1 MKDSIIAVIA
11 AIAMLVILLFY
22 IGETN
27 KSSPV
32 DIPRCAK

>member
-27 KSSPV
+27 KNNPV
-32 DIPRCAK
+32 EVRCAK